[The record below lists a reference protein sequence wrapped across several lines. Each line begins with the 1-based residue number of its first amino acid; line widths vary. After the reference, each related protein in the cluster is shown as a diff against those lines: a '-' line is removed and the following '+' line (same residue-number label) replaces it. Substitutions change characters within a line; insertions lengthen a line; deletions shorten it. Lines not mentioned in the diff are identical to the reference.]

1 MESLETLEIEVKQKF
16 GQLIIG
22 APGSGKT
29 TYIKSMKDFYSQCG
43 RKTLSINLDPA
54 NDNKT
59 SVFDIDI
66 RNLINLEE
74 VEEKFKLGPNGS
86 FLYCINFLNDNISWL
101 DEQINQEK
109 YKDCF
114 YYLIDTPGQ
123 IEIFTV
129 SPEFKNICDYI
140 TDIKKLNIKLCCVN
154 LIECINMCDMPKY
167 IFSIFSVLNAMI
179 NLALPQVNFI
189 SKCDLIK
196 DLKATHEFELP
207 LEFYKNPNDETQLKY
222 YFEDL
227 KMNKKFKNLNE
238 KIAEFI
244 ASYGLVGFTLLD
256 LSNPRHLNRAS
267 YLIDKANGYIYMKE
281 LIDNENLDSQ
291 TLLAKNDFEN
301 EDIIDEE
308 YEV

>member
-1 MESLETLEIEVKQKF
+1 MEVIESEVKQKF

-29 TYIKSMKDFYSQCG
+29 TYIKSMKEFYSQCG
-43 RKTLSINLDPA
+43 RKALSINLDPA
-54 NDNKT
+54 NDSQT
-59 SVFDIDI
+59 ASFDIDI
-66 RNLINLEE
+66 RNLISLEDA
-74 VEEKFKLGPNGS
+74 EKKLKLGPNGS
-86 FLYCINFLNDNISWL
+86 FLYCINFLNENIKWL

-109 YKDCF
+109 YKDYF

-123 IEIFTV
+123 IEIFTI

-140 TDIKKLNIKLCCVN
+140 TDQKNLNVKLCCVN

-167 IFSIFSVLNAMI
+167 IFSIFSVLNSMI

-196 DLKATHEFELP
+196 QLKATHQFELS
-207 LEFYKNPNDETQLKY
+207 LDFYKNPNDDTQLKY
-222 YFEDL
+222 YFDDL
-227 KMNKKFKNLNE
+227 KMNKKFKALNE
-238 KIAEFI
+238 KISQFI
-244 ASYGLVGFTLLD
+244 CDYGLVGFTLLD
-256 LSNPRHLNRAS
+256 LSNVRHLNRAS

-281 LIDNENLDSQ
+281 LVENENLDSQ
-291 TLLAKNDFEN
+291 VLLAQNDLEN
-301 EDIIDEE
+301 EDVIDEE

>member
-1 MESLETLEIEVKQKF
+1 MDALESEVKQKF

-22 APGSGKT
+22 PPGSGKT
-29 TYIKSMKDFYSQCG
+29 TYIKSMKEFYSQCG

-54 NDNKT
+54 NDNKI
-59 SVFDIDI
+59 SSFDIDI
-66 RNLINLEE
+66 RNLISLEE
-74 VEEKFKLGPNGS
+74 VEKKLKLGPNGS

-101 DEQINQEK
+101 EEQINQDK
-109 YKDCF
+109 YKDYF

-123 IEIFTV
+123 IEIFTI
-129 SPEFKNICDYI
+129 SPEFKNICDYM
-140 TDIKKLNIKLCCVN
+140 TNIKKLNIKLCCVN

-196 DLKATHEFELP
+196 DLKATHQFELP

-222 YFEDL
+222 YFEGL
-227 KMNKKFKNLNE
+227 KMNKKFKQLNE

-244 ASYGLVGFTLLD
+244 SDYGLVGFTLLD
-256 LSNPRHLNRAS
+256 LSNSRHLNRAA
-267 YLIDKANGYIYMKE
+267 YLIDKSNGYIYMKE

-291 TLLAKNDFEN
+291 ILLGQNDYEN

-308 YEV
+308 YEI

>member
-1 MESLETLEIEVKQKF
+1 MDALESEVKQKF

-22 APGSGKT
+22 PPGSGKT
-29 TYIKSMKDFYSQCG
+29 TYIKSMKEFYSQCG

-54 NDNKT
+54 NDNKI
-59 SVFDIDI
+59 SSFDIDI
-66 RNLINLEE
+66 RNLISLEE
-74 VEEKFKLGPNGS
+74 VEKKLKLGPNGS

-101 DEQINQEK
+101 EQQINQDK
-109 YKDCF
+109 YKDYF

-123 IEIFTV
+123 IEIFTI
-129 SPEFKNICDYI
+129 SPEFKNICDYM
-140 TDIKKLNIKLCCVN
+140 TNIKKLNIKLCCVN

-196 DLKATHEFELP
+196 DLKATHQFELP

-222 YFEDL
+222 YFEGL
-227 KMNKKFKNLNE
+227 KMNKKFKQLNE

-244 ASYGLVGFTLLD
+244 SDYGLVGFTLLD
-256 LSNPRHLNRAS
+256 LSNSRHLNRAA
-267 YLIDKANGYIYMKE
+267 YLIDKSNGYIYMKE

-291 TLLAKNDFEN
+291 ILLGQNDYEN

-308 YEV
+308 YEI

>member
-1 MESLETLEIEVKQKF
+1 MEELEKEIKQKF

-29 TYIKSMKDFYSQCG
+29 TYIKTMKEFYSQCG
-43 RKTLSINLDPA
+43 RKALTINLDPA
-54 NDNKT
+54 NDNKN
-59 SVFDIDI
+59 SIFDIDI
-66 RNLINLEE
+66 RKLIDLEDVEKNL
-74 VEEKFKLGPNGS
+74 KLGPNGS

-101 DEQINQEK
+101 EEQINQEK
-109 YKDCF
+109 YSDYF

-129 SPEFKNICDYI
+129 SPEFKNICDFI
-140 TDIKKLNIKLCCVN
+140 TNEKKLNIKLCCVN

-167 IFSIFSVLNAMI
+167 IFSIFSVLNSMI
-179 NLALPQVNFI
+179 SLALPQVNFI

-196 DLKATHEFELP
+196 QLKATHQFELP

-227 KMNKKFKNLNE
+227 KMNKKFKSLNE
-238 KIAEFI
+238 KISEFI
-244 ASYGLVGFTLLD
+244 AEYSLVSFSLLD
-256 LSNPRHLNRAS
+256 LSNVRHLNRAS

-281 LIDNENLDSQ
+281 LIENENLDSQ
-291 TLLAKNDFEN
+291 ILLAQSDFEN

>member
-1 MESLETLEIEVKQKF
+1 MDILESEVKQKF

-22 APGSGKT
+22 PPGSGKT
-29 TYIKSMKDFYSQCG
+29 TYIKSIKEFYSQCG
-43 RKTLSINLDPA
+43 RKTISINLDPA
-54 NDNKT
+54 NDNKI
-59 SVFDIDI
+59 SSFDIDI
-66 RNLINLEE
+66 RNLISLEE
-74 VEEKFKLGPNGS
+74 VEKKLKLGPNGS

-101 DEQINQEK
+101 EEQINQEK
-109 YKDCF
+109 YKDYF

-123 IEIFTV
+123 IEIFTI
-129 SPEFKNICDYI
+129 SPEFKNICDYL
-140 TDIKKLNIKLCCVN
+140 TNIKKLNIKLCCVN

-167 IFSIFSVLNAMI
+167 IFSIFSVLNSMI

-196 DLKATHEFELP
+196 ELKATHQFELP
-207 LEFYKNPNDETQLKY
+207 LDFYKNPNDETQLKY

-227 KMNKKFKNLNE
+227 KMNKKFKQLNE

-244 ASYGLVGFTLLD
+244 SDYGLVGFTLLD
-256 LSNPRHLNRAS
+256 LSNSRHLNRAA
-267 YLIDKANGYIYMKE
+267 YLIDKSNGYIYMKE

-291 TLLAKNDFEN
+291 ILLGQNDYEN

-308 YEV
+308 YEI

>member
-1 MESLETLEIEVKQKF
+1 MDILESEVKQKF

-22 APGSGKT
+22 PPGSGKT
-29 TYIKSMKDFYSQCG
+29 TYIKSIKEFYSQCG
-43 RKTLSINLDPA
+43 RKTISINLDPA
-54 NDNKT
+54 NDNKI
-59 SVFDIDI
+59 SSFDIDI
-66 RNLINLEE
+66 RNLISLEE
-74 VEEKFKLGPNGS
+74 VEKKLKLGPNGS

-101 DEQINQEK
+101 EEQINQEK
-109 YKDCF
+109 YKDYF

-123 IEIFTV
+123 IEIFTI
-129 SPEFKNICDYI
+129 SPEFKNICDYL
-140 TDIKKLNIKLCCVN
+140 TNVKKLNIKLCCVN

-167 IFSIFSVLNAMI
+167 IFSIFSVLNSMI

-196 DLKATHEFELP
+196 ELKATHQFELP

-227 KMNKKFKNLNE
+227 KMNKKFKQLNE

-244 ASYGLVGFTLLD
+244 SDYGLVGFTLLD
-256 LSNPRHLNRAS
+256 LSNSRHLNRAA

-291 TLLAKNDFEN
+291 ILLGQNDYEN

-308 YEV
+308 YEI

>member
-1 MESLETLEIEVKQKF
+1 MELESLENESKQKF

-43 RKTLSINLDPA
+43 RKTLTINLDPA

-59 SVFDIDI
+59 SIFDIDI

-74 VEEKFKLGPNGS
+74 VENKLKLGPNGS
-86 FLYCINFLNDNISWL
+86 FLYCINFLNENISWL
-101 DEQINQEK
+101 DKQINQEK
-109 YKDCF
+109 FKDYF

-123 IEIFTV
+123 IEIFTI
-129 SPEFKNICDYI
+129 SPEFKNICEYI
-140 TDIKKLNIKLCCVN
+140 TNAKKLNIKLCCVN

-167 IFSIFSVLNAMI
+167 IFSIFSVLNSMI

-189 SKCDLIK
+189 SKCDLIQQ
-196 DLKATHEFELP
+196 LKTTHEFELP
-207 LEFYKNPNDETQLKY
+207 LDFYKNPNDETQLKY

-227 KMNKKFKNLNE
+227 KMNKKFKTLNQ

-244 ASYGLVGFTLLD
+244 TDYGLVAFTLLD
-256 LSNPRHLNRAS
+256 LSNTRHLNRAA

-281 LIDNENLDSQ
+281 LIEDENLDSQ
-291 TLLAKNDFEN
+291 MFLAQNDTEN
-301 EDIIDEE
+301 DDIIDED

>member
-1 MESLETLEIEVKQKF
+1 MEPLENEVKQKF

-43 RKTLSINLDPA
+43 RKTLTINLDPA

-59 SVFDIDI
+59 FNFDIDI

-74 VEEKFKLGPNGS
+74 VENKLKLGPNGS
-86 FLYCINFLNDNISWL
+86 FLYCINFLNENISWL

-109 YKDCF
+109 YTEYF

-123 IEIFTV
+123 IEIFTI

-140 TDIKKLNIKLCCVN
+140 TNTKKLNIKLCCVN

-167 IFSIFSVLNAMI
+167 IFSIFSVLNSMI

-196 DLKATHEFELP
+196 QLKATHEFELP

-227 KMNKKFKNLNE
+227 NMNKKFKNLNK

-244 ASYGLVGFTLLD
+244 SDYGLVAFTLLD
-256 LSNPRHLNRAS
+256 LSNTRHLNRAA
-267 YLIDKANGYIYMKE
+267 YMIDKANGYIYMKE
-281 LIDNENLDSQ
+281 LIDDENLDSQ
-291 TLLAKNDFEN
+291 MFLAQNDIEN
-301 EDIIDEE
+301 DDIIDED

>member
-1 MESLETLEIEVKQKF
+1 MESIEKEVNQKF

-29 TYIKSMKDFYSQCG
+29 TYIKAMKDFYSKCG

-54 NDNKT
+54 NDNKN
-59 SVFDIDI
+59 SIFDIDI
-66 RNLINLEE
+66 RQLINLED
-74 VEEKFKLGPNGS
+74 VEKKLNLGPNGS
-86 FLYCINFLNDNISWL
+86 FLYCINFLNDNIKWL
-101 DEQINQEK
+101 EEQINQEK
-109 YKDCF
+109 FSDYF

-140 TDIKKLNIKLCCVN
+140 TNQKKLNIKLCCVN

-167 IFSIFSVLNAMI
+167 IFSIFSVLNSMI
-179 NLALPQVNFI
+179 NLELPQVNFI

-196 DLKATHEFELP
+196 QLKAAHQFELP
-207 LEFYKNPNDETQLKY
+207 MEFYKNPNDEVQLKY

-244 ASYGLVGFTLLD
+244 SDYALVCFSLLD
-256 LSNPRHLNRAS
+256 LNNVRHLNRAS
-267 YLIDKANGYIYMKE
+267 YLIDKSNGYIYMKE
-281 LIDNENLDSQ
+281 LVENENLDSQ
-291 TLLAKNDFEN
+291 ILLAQNDFEN

>member
-1 MESLETLEIEVKQKF
+1 MEPLENEVKQKF

-43 RKTLSINLDPA
+43 RKTLTINLDPA

-59 SVFDIDI
+59 FNFDIDI

-74 VEEKFKLGPNGS
+74 VENKLKLGPNGS
-86 FLYCINFLNDNISWL
+86 FLYCINFLNENISWL

-109 YKDCF
+109 YTEYF

-123 IEIFTV
+123 IEIFTI

-140 TDIKKLNIKLCCVN
+140 TNTKKLNIKLCCVN

-167 IFSIFSVLNAMI
+167 IFSIFSVLNSMI

-196 DLKATHEFELP
+196 QLKATHEFELP

-227 KMNKKFKNLNE
+227 NMNKKFKNLNK

-244 ASYGLVGFTLLD
+244 SDYGLVAFTLLD
-256 LSNPRHLNRAS
+256 LSNTRHLNRAA
-267 YLIDKANGYIYMKE
+267 YMIDKANGYIYMKE
-281 LIDNENLDSQ
+281 LVDDENLDSQ
-291 TLLAKNDFEN
+291 MFLALNDIEN
-301 EDIIDEE
+301 DDIIDED

>member
-1 MESLETLEIEVKQKF
+1 MELESLEKESKQKF

-43 RKTLSINLDPA
+43 RKTVTINLDPA

-59 SVFDIDI
+59 SIFDIDI

-74 VEEKFKLGPNGS
+74 VENKLKLGPNGS
-86 FLYCINFLNDNISWL
+86 FLYCINFLNENILWL
-101 DEQINQEK
+101 DKQINQEK
-109 YKDCF
+109 FKDYY

-123 IEIFTV
+123 IEIFTI
-129 SPEFKNICDYI
+129 SPEFKNICEYI
-140 TDIKKLNIKLCCVN
+140 TNVKKLNIKLCCVN

-167 IFSIFSVLNAMI
+167 IFSIFSVLNSMI

-189 SKCDLIK
+189 SKCDLIQQ
-196 DLKATHEFELP
+196 LKTTQEFELP
-207 LEFYKNPNDETQLKY
+207 LDFYKNPNDETQLKY

-227 KMNKKFKNLNE
+227 KMNKKFKNLNQ

-244 ASYGLVGFTLLD
+244 TDYGLVSFTLLD
-256 LSNPRHLNRAS
+256 LSNTRHINRAS

-281 LIDNENLDSQ
+281 LVEDENLDSQ
-291 TLLAKNDFEN
+291 MLLGQNDTEN
-301 EDIIDEE
+301 DDIIDEE

>member
-1 MESLETLEIEVKQKF
+1 MELESLEKESKQKF

-43 RKTLSINLDPA
+43 RKTVTINLDPA
-54 NDNKT
+54 NDKKT
-59 SVFDIDI
+59 SIFDIDI

-74 VEEKFKLGPNGS
+74 VENKLQLGPNGS
-86 FLYCINFLNDNISWL
+86 FLYCINFLNENILWL
-101 DEQINQEK
+101 DKQINQEK
-109 YKDCF
+109 FKDYY

-123 IEIFTV
+123 IEIFTI
-129 SPEFKNICDYI
+129 SPEFKNICEYI
-140 TDIKKLNIKLCCVN
+140 TNVKKLNIKLCCVN

-167 IFSIFSVLNAMI
+167 IFSIFSVLNSMI

-189 SKCDLIK
+189 SKCDLIQQ
-196 DLKATHEFELP
+196 LKTTQEFELP

-227 KMNKKFKNLNE
+227 KMNKKFKNLNQ

-244 ASYGLVGFTLLD
+244 TDYGLVSFTLLD
-256 LSNPRHLNRAS
+256 LSNTRHINRAS

-281 LIDNENLDSQ
+281 LVEDENLDSQ
-291 TLLAKNDFEN
+291 MLLGQNDTEN
-301 EDIIDEE
+301 DDIIDED

>member
-1 MESLETLEIEVKQKF
+1 MDILESEVKQKF

-22 APGSGKT
+22 PPGSGKT
-29 TYIKSMKDFYSQCG
+29 TYIKSIKEFYSQCG
-43 RKTLSINLDPA
+43 RKTISINLDPA
-54 NDNKT
+54 NDNKI
-59 SVFDIDI
+59 SSFDIDI
-66 RNLINLEE
+66 RNLISLEE
-74 VEEKFKLGPNGS
+74 VEKKLKLGPNGS

-101 DEQINQEK
+101 EEQINQEK
-109 YKDCF
+109 YKDYF

-123 IEIFTV
+123 IEIFTI
-129 SPEFKNICDYI
+129 SPEFKNICDYL
-140 TDIKKLNIKLCCVN
+140 TNIKKLNIKLCCVN

-167 IFSIFSVLNAMI
+167 IFSIFSVLNSMI

-196 DLKATHEFELP
+196 ELKATHQFELP
-207 LEFYKNPNDETQLKY
+207 LDFYKNPNDETQLKY

-227 KMNKKFKNLNE
+227 KMNKKFKQLNE

-244 ASYGLVGFTLLD
+244 SDYGLVGFTLLD
-256 LSNPRHLNRAS
+256 LSNSRHLNRAA

-291 TLLAKNDFEN
+291 ILLGQNDYEN
-301 EDIIDEE
+301 EDIIDDE
-308 YEV
+308 YEI

>member
-1 MESLETLEIEVKQKF
+1 MDILEGEVKQKF

-22 APGSGKT
+22 PPGSGKT
-29 TYIKSMKDFYSQCG
+29 TYIKSMKEFYSQCG

-54 NDNKT
+54 NDNKI
-59 SVFDIDI
+59 SSFDIDI
-66 RNLINLEE
+66 RNLISLEE
-74 VEEKFKLGPNGS
+74 VEKKLKLGPNGS

-101 DEQINQEK
+101 EEQINQEK
-109 YKDCF
+109 YKDYF

-123 IEIFTV
+123 IEIFTI
-129 SPEFKNICDYI
+129 SPEFKNICDYM
-140 TDIKKLNIKLCCVN
+140 TNIKKLNIKLCCVN

-167 IFSIFSVLNAMI
+167 IFSIFSVLNSMI

-196 DLKATHEFELP
+196 DLKATHQFELP

-222 YFEDL
+222 YFEGL
-227 KMNKKFKNLNE
+227 KMNKKFKQLNE

-244 ASYGLVGFTLLD
+244 SDYGLVGFTLLD
-256 LSNPRHLNRAS
+256 LSNSRHLNRAA
-267 YLIDKANGYIYMKE
+267 YLIDKSNGYIYMKE

-291 TLLAKNDFEN
+291 ILLGQNDYEN

-308 YEV
+308 YEI

>member
-1 MESLETLEIEVKQKF
+1 MDEIEKEVNQKF

-29 TYIKSMKDFYSQCG
+29 TYIKTMKEFYSKCG

-54 NDNKT
+54 NDNKN
-59 SVFDIDI
+59 SIFDIDI
-66 RNLINLEE
+66 RQLINLED
-74 VEEKFKLGPNGS
+74 VEKKLKLGPNGS
-86 FLYCINFLNDNISWL
+86 FLYCINFLNENISWL
-101 DEQINQEK
+101 EKQINQEK
-109 YKDCF
+109 YEDYF

-129 SPEFKNICDYI
+129 SPEFKNICDYL
-140 TDIKKLNIKLCCVN
+140 TNQKKMNIKLCCVN

-179 NLALPQVNFI
+179 NLELPQVNFI

-196 DLKATHEFELP
+196 QLKATHQFELP
-207 LEFYKNPNDETQLKY
+207 MEFFKNPNDQTQLKY

-227 KMNKKFKNLNE
+227 KMNEKFKTLNE

-244 ASYGLVGFTLLD
+244 SDFALVSFSLLD
-256 LSNPRHLNRAS
+256 LSNVRHLNRAA
-267 YLIDKANGYIYMKE
+267 YIIDKSNGYIYMKE
-281 LIDNENLDSQ
+281 LVENENLDSQ
-291 TLLAKNDFEN
+291 ILLAQNDFEN
-301 EDIIDEE
+301 EEIIDEE

>member
-1 MESLETLEIEVKQKF
+1 MEPLENEVKQKF

-43 RKTLSINLDPA
+43 RKTLTINLDPA

-59 SVFDIDI
+59 FIFDIDI

-74 VEEKFKLGPNGS
+74 VENKLKLGPNGS
-86 FLYCINFLNDNISWL
+86 FLYCINFLNENISWL

-109 YKDCF
+109 YTEYF

-123 IEIFTV
+123 IEIFTI

-140 TDIKKLNIKLCCVN
+140 TNTKKLNIKLCCVN

-167 IFSIFSVLNAMI
+167 IFSIFSVLNSMI

-196 DLKATHEFELP
+196 QLKATHEFELP

-227 KMNKKFKNLNE
+227 NMNKKFKNLNK

-244 ASYGLVGFTLLD
+244 SDYGLVAFTLLD
-256 LSNPRHLNRAS
+256 LSNTRHLNRAA
-267 YLIDKANGYIYMKE
+267 YMIDKANGYIYMKE
-281 LIDNENLDSQ
+281 LVDDENLDSQ
-291 TLLAKNDFEN
+291 MFLAQNDIEN
-301 EDIIDEE
+301 DDIIDED

>member
-1 MESLETLEIEVKQKF
+1 MEPLENEVKQKF

-43 RKTLSINLDPA
+43 RKTLTINLDPA

-59 SVFDIDI
+59 FNFDIDI

-74 VEEKFKLGPNGS
+74 VENKLKLGPNGS
-86 FLYCINFLNDNISWL
+86 FLYCINFLNENISWL

-109 YKDCF
+109 YTEYF

-123 IEIFTV
+123 IEIFTI

-140 TDIKKLNIKLCCVN
+140 TNTKKLNIKLCCVN

-167 IFSIFSVLNAMI
+167 IFSIFSVLNSML

-196 DLKATHEFELP
+196 QLKATHEFELP

-227 KMNKKFKNLNE
+227 NMNKKFKNLNK

-244 ASYGLVGFTLLD
+244 SDYGLVAFTLLD
-256 LSNPRHLNRAS
+256 LSNTRHLNRAA

-281 LIDNENLDSQ
+281 LVDDENLDSQ
-291 TLLAKNDFEN
+291 MFLAQNDIEN
-301 EDIIDEE
+301 DDIIDED

>member
-1 MESLETLEIEVKQKF
+1 MDILESEVKQKF

-22 APGSGKT
+22 PPGSGKT
-29 TYIKSMKDFYSQCG
+29 TYIKSIKEFYSQCG
-43 RKTLSINLDPA
+43 RKTISINLDPS
-54 NDNKT
+54 NDNKI
-59 SVFDIDI
+59 SSFDIDI
-66 RNLINLEE
+66 RNLISLEE
-74 VEEKFKLGPNGS
+74 VEKKLKLGPNGS

-101 DEQINQEK
+101 EEQINQEK
-109 YKDCF
+109 YKDYF

-123 IEIFTV
+123 IEIFTI
-129 SPEFKNICDYI
+129 SPEFKNICDYL
-140 TDIKKLNIKLCCVN
+140 TNIKKLNIKLCCVN
-154 LIECINMCDMPKY
+154 LIECINMCDIPKY

-196 DLKATHEFELP
+196 ELKATHQFELP
-207 LEFYKNPNDETQLKY
+207 LDFYKNPNDETQLKY

-227 KMNKKFKNLNE
+227 KMNKKFKQLNE

-244 ASYGLVGFTLLD
+244 SDYGLVGFTLLD
-256 LSNPRHLNRAS
+256 LSNSRHLNRAA
-267 YLIDKANGYIYMKE
+267 YLIDKSNGYIYMKE

-291 TLLAKNDFEN
+291 ILLGQNDYEN

-308 YEV
+308 YEI

>member
-1 MESLETLEIEVKQKF
+1 MESLETLETEVKQKF

-109 YKDCF
+109 YKDYF
-114 YYLIDTPGQ
+114 HYLIDTPGQ

-140 TDIKKLNIKLCCVN
+140 TDTKKLNIKLCCVN

-207 LEFYKNPNDETQLKY
+207 LEFYKNPNFHYQLILSYKY
-222 YFEDL
+222 
-227 KMNKKFKNLNE
+227 
-238 KIAEFI
+238 I
-244 ASYGLVGFTLLD
+244 
-256 LSNPRHLNRAS
+256 H
-267 YLIDKANGYIYMKE
+267 
-281 LIDNENLDSQ
+281 
-291 TLLAKNDFEN
+291 
-301 EDIIDEE
+301 
-308 YEV
+308 

>member
-1 MESLETLEIEVKQKF
+1 MEPLENEVKQKF

-43 RKTLSINLDPA
+43 RKTLTINLDPA

-59 SVFDIDI
+59 FNFDIDI

-74 VEEKFKLGPNGS
+74 VENKLKLGPNGS
-86 FLYCINFLNDNISWL
+86 FLYCINFLNENISWL

-109 YKDCF
+109 YTEYF

-123 IEIFTV
+123 IEIFTI

-140 TDIKKLNIKLCCVN
+140 TNTKKLNIKLCCVN

-167 IFSIFSVLNAMI
+167 IFSIFSVLNSMI

-196 DLKATHEFELP
+196 QLKATHKFELP

-227 KMNKKFKNLNE
+227 NMNKKFKNLNK

-244 ASYGLVGFTLLD
+244 SDYGLVAFTLLD
-256 LSNPRHLNRAS
+256 LSNTRHLNRAA
-267 YLIDKANGYIYMKE
+267 YMIDKANGYIYMKE
-281 LIDNENLDSQ
+281 LVDDENLDSQ
-291 TLLAKNDFEN
+291 MFLAQNDIEN
-301 EDIIDEE
+301 DDIIDED

>member
-1 MESLETLEIEVKQKF
+1 MEPLENEVKQKF

-43 RKTLSINLDPA
+43 RKTLTINLDPA

-59 SVFDIDI
+59 FNFDIDI

-74 VEEKFKLGPNGS
+74 VENKLKLGPNGS
-86 FLYCINFLNDNISWL
+86 FLYCINFLNENISWL

-109 YKDCF
+109 YTEYF

-123 IEIFTV
+123 IEIFTI

-140 TDIKKLNIKLCCVN
+140 TNTKKLNIKLCCVN

-167 IFSIFSVLNAMI
+167 IFSIFSVLNSMI

-196 DLKATHEFELP
+196 QLKATHEFELP

-227 KMNKKFKNLNE
+227 NMNKKFKNLNK

-244 ASYGLVGFTLLD
+244 SDYGLVAFTLLD
-256 LSNPRHLNRAS
+256 LSNTRHLNRAA
-267 YLIDKANGYIYMKE
+267 YMIDKANGYIYMKE
-281 LIDNENLDSQ
+281 LVDDENLDTQ
-291 TLLAKNDFEN
+291 MFLAQNNIEND
-301 EDIIDEE
+301 DIIDED
-308 YEV
+308 YEVS

>member
-1 MESLETLEIEVKQKF
+1 MEPLENEVKQKF

-43 RKTLSINLDPA
+43 RKTLTINLDPA

-59 SVFDIDI
+59 FNFDIDI

-74 VEEKFKLGPNGS
+74 VENKLKLGPNGS
-86 FLYCINFLNDNISWL
+86 FLYCINFLNENISWL

-109 YKDCF
+109 YTEYF

-123 IEIFTV
+123 IEIFTI

-140 TDIKKLNIKLCCVN
+140 TNTKKLNIKLCCVN

-167 IFSIFSVLNAMI
+167 IFSIFSVLNSML

-196 DLKATHEFELP
+196 QLKATHEFELP

-227 KMNKKFKNLNE
+227 NMNKKFKNLNK

-244 ASYGLVGFTLLD
+244 SDYGLVAFTLLD
-256 LSNPRHLNRAS
+256 LSNTRHLNRAV
-267 YLIDKANGYIYMKE
+267 YMIDKANGYIYMKE
-281 LIDNENLDSQ
+281 LVDDENLDSQ
-291 TLLAKNDFEN
+291 MFLAQNDIEN
-301 EDIIDEE
+301 DDIIDED

>member
-1 MESLETLEIEVKQKF
+1 MEPLENEVKQKF

-43 RKTLSINLDPA
+43 RKTLTINLDPA

-59 SVFDIDI
+59 FNFDIDI

-74 VEEKFKLGPNGS
+74 VENKLKLGPNGS
-86 FLYCINFLNDNISWL
+86 FLYCINFLNENISWL

-109 YKDCF
+109 YTEYF

-123 IEIFTV
+123 IEIFTI

-140 TDIKKLNIKLCCVN
+140 TNTKKLNIKLCCVN

-167 IFSIFSVLNAMI
+167 IFSIFSVLNSML

-196 DLKATHEFELP
+196 QLKATHEFELP

-227 KMNKKFKNLNE
+227 NMNKKFKNLNK

-244 ASYGLVGFTLLD
+244 SDYGLVAFTLLD
-256 LSNPRHLNRAS
+256 LSNTRHLNRAA
-267 YLIDKANGYIYMKE
+267 YMIDKANGYIYMKE
-281 LIDNENLDSQ
+281 LIDDENLDSQ
-291 TLLAKNDFEN
+291 MFLAQNDIEN
-301 EDIIDEE
+301 DDIIDED

>member
-1 MESLETLEIEVKQKF
+1 MESLEKEVNQKF

-29 TYIKSMKDFYSQCG
+29 TYIKAMKDFYSQCG
-43 RKTLSINLDPA
+43 RKALSINLDPA
-54 NDNKT
+54 NDNKN
-59 SVFDIDI
+59 SIFDIDI
-66 RNLINLEE
+66 RQLINLED
-74 VEEKFKLGPNGS
+74 VEKKLKLGPNGS

-101 DEQINQEK
+101 EEQINQEK
-109 YKDCF
+109 YSNYF

-123 IEIFTV
+123 IEIFTI

-140 TDIKKLNIKLCCVN
+140 TNQKKLNIKLCCVN

-167 IFSIFSVLNAMI
+167 LFSIFSVLNSMI

-189 SKCDLIK
+189 SKCDLLK
-196 DLKATHEFELP
+196 QLKATHQFELP
-207 LEFYKNPNDETQLKY
+207 MEFYKNPNDETQLKY

-227 KMNKKFKNLNE
+227 KMNKKFKTLNE

-244 ASYGLVGFTLLD
+244 ADYALVSFSLLD
-256 LSNPRHLNRAS
+256 LSNVRHLNRAA

-281 LIDNENLDSQ
+281 LIENENFDSQ
-291 TLLAKNDFEN
+291 ILLAQNDFEN
-301 EDIIDEE
+301 EDVIDEE

>member
-1 MESLETLEIEVKQKF
+1 MDILESEVKQKF

-22 APGSGKT
+22 PPGSGKT
-29 TYIKSMKDFYSQCG
+29 TYIKSIKEFYSQCG
-43 RKTLSINLDPA
+43 RKTISINLDPA
-54 NDNKT
+54 NDNKI
-59 SVFDIDI
+59 SSFDIDI
-66 RNLINLEE
+66 RNLISLEE
-74 VEEKFKLGPNGS
+74 VEKKLKLGPNGS

-101 DEQINQEK
+101 EEQINQEK
-109 YKDCF
+109 YKDYF

-123 IEIFTV
+123 IEIFTI
-129 SPEFKNICDYI
+129 SPEFKNICDYL
-140 TDIKKLNIKLCCVN
+140 TNIKKLNIKLCCVN

-167 IFSIFSVLNAMI
+167 IFSIFSVLNSMI

-196 DLKATHEFELP
+196 DLKATHQFELP

-222 YFEDL
+222 YFEGL
-227 KMNKKFKNLNE
+227 KMNKKFKQLNE

-244 ASYGLVGFTLLD
+244 SDYGLVGFTLLD
-256 LSNPRHLNRAS
+256 LSNSRHLNRAA
-267 YLIDKANGYIYMKE
+267 YLIDKSNGYIYMKE

-291 TLLAKNDFEN
+291 ILLGQNDYEN

-308 YEV
+308 YEI

>member
-1 MESLETLEIEVKQKF
+1 MEELEKEVNQKF

-29 TYIKSMKDFYSQCG
+29 TYIKTMKDFYSKCG

-54 NDNKT
+54 NDNKNAI
-59 SVFDIDI
+59 FDIDI
-66 RNLINLEE
+66 RQLINLED
-74 VEEKFKLGPNGS
+74 VQKNLKLGPNGS
-86 FLYCINFLNDNISWL
+86 FLYCINFLNENISWL
-101 DEQINQEK
+101 EKQINQEK
-109 YKDCF
+109 YSDYF

-129 SPEFKNICDYI
+129 SPEFKNICDYLVNQ
-140 TDIKKLNIKLCCVN
+140 KKLNIKLCCVN

-167 IFSIFSVLNAMI
+167 LFSIFSVLNSMI

-196 DLKATHEFELP
+196 QLKATHQFELP
-207 LEFYKNPNDETQLKY
+207 MEFYKNPNDETQLKY

-227 KMNKKFKNLNE
+227 KMNEKFKSLNE

-244 ASYGLVGFTLLD
+244 SDYALVSFSLLD
-256 LSNPRHLNRAS
+256 LTNVRHLNRAS
-267 YLIDKANGYIYMKE
+267 YLIDKSNGYIYMKE
-281 LIDNENLDSQ
+281 MVENENLDSQ
-291 TLLAKNDFEN
+291 ILLAQNDFEN

>member
-1 MESLETLEIEVKQKF
+1 MDALESDVKQKF

-22 APGSGKT
+22 PPGSGKT
-29 TYIKSMKDFYSQCG
+29 TYIKSMKEFYSQCG

-54 NDNKT
+54 NDNKI
-59 SVFDIDI
+59 SSFDIDI
-66 RNLINLEE
+66 RNLICLEE
-74 VEEKFKLGPNGS
+74 VEKKLKLGPNGS

-101 DEQINQEK
+101 EEQINQDK
-109 YKDCF
+109 YKDYF

-123 IEIFTV
+123 IEIFTI
-129 SPEFKNICDYI
+129 SPEFKNICDYM
-140 TDIKKLNIKLCCVN
+140 TNIKKLNIKLCCVN

-196 DLKATHEFELP
+196 DLKATHQFELP

-222 YFEDL
+222 YFEGL
-227 KMNKKFKNLNE
+227 KMNKKFKQLNE

-244 ASYGLVGFTLLD
+244 SDYGLVGFTLLD
-256 LSNPRHLNRAS
+256 LSNSRHLNRAA
-267 YLIDKANGYIYMKE
+267 YLIDKSNGYIYMKE

-291 TLLAKNDFEN
+291 ILLGQNDYEN

-308 YEV
+308 YEI

>member
-1 MESLETLEIEVKQKF
+1 MESLEKEVNQKF

-29 TYIKSMKDFYSQCG
+29 TYIKAMKDFYSQCG
-43 RKTLSINLDPA
+43 RKALSINLDPA
-54 NDNKT
+54 NDNKN
-59 SVFDIDI
+59 SIFDIDI
-66 RNLINLEE
+66 RQLINLED
-74 VEEKFKLGPNGS
+74 VEKKLKLGPNGS

-101 DEQINQEK
+101 EEQINQEK
-109 YKDCF
+109 YSNYF

-123 IEIFTV
+123 IEIFTI

-140 TDIKKLNIKLCCVN
+140 TNQKKLNIKLCCVN

-167 IFSIFSVLNAMI
+167 LFSIFSVLNSMI

-189 SKCDLIK
+189 SKCDLLK
-196 DLKATHEFELP
+196 QLKATHQFELP
-207 LEFYKNPNDETQLKY
+207 MEFYKNPNDETQLKY

-227 KMNKKFKNLNE
+227 KMNKKFKTLNE
-238 KIAEFI
+238 KISEFI
-244 ASYGLVGFTLLD
+244 ADYALVSFSLLD
-256 LSNPRHLNRAS
+256 LSNVRHLNRAA

-281 LIDNENLDSQ
+281 LIENENLDSQ
-291 TLLAKNDFEN
+291 ILLAQNDFEN
-301 EDIIDEE
+301 EDVIDEE

>member
-1 MESLETLEIEVKQKF
+1 MEELEKEVNQKF

-29 TYIKSMKDFYSQCG
+29 TYIKTMKDFYSKCG

-54 NDNKT
+54 NDNKNAI
-59 SVFDIDI
+59 FDIDI
-66 RNLINLEE
+66 RQLINLED
-74 VEEKFKLGPNGS
+74 VQKNLKLGPNGS
-86 FLYCINFLNDNISWL
+86 FLYCINFLNENISWL
-101 DEQINQEK
+101 EKQINQEK
-109 YKDCF
+109 YSDYF

-129 SPEFKNICDYI
+129 SPEFKNICDYLVNQ
-140 TDIKKLNIKLCCVN
+140 KKLNIKLCCVN

-167 IFSIFSVLNAMI
+167 LFSIFSVLNSMI

-196 DLKATHEFELP
+196 QLKATHQFELP
-207 LEFYKNPNDETQLKY
+207 MEFYKNPNDETQLKY

-227 KMNKKFKNLNE
+227 KMNEKFKSLNE

-244 ASYGLVGFTLLD
+244 SDYALVSFSLLD
-256 LSNPRHLNRAS
+256 LTNVRHLNRAS
-267 YLIDKANGYIYMKE
+267 YLIDKSNGYIYMKE
-281 LIDNENLDSQ
+281 IVENENLDSQ
-291 TLLAKNDFEN
+291 ILLAQNDFEN

>member
-1 MESLETLEIEVKQKF
+1 MEPLENEVKQKF

-43 RKTLSINLDPA
+43 RKTLTINLDPA

-59 SVFDIDI
+59 FNFDIDI

-74 VEEKFKLGPNGS
+74 VENKLKLGPNGS
-86 FLYCINFLNDNISWL
+86 FLYCINFLNENISWL

-109 YKDCF
+109 YTEYF

-123 IEIFTV
+123 IEIFTI

-140 TDIKKLNIKLCCVN
+140 TNTKKLNIKLCCVN

-167 IFSIFSVLNAMI
+167 IFSIFSVLNSML

-196 DLKATHEFELP
+196 QLKATHEFELP

-227 KMNKKFKNLNE
+227 NMNKKFKNLNK

-244 ASYGLVGFTLLD
+244 SDYGLVAFTLLD
-256 LSNPRHLNRAS
+256 LSNTRHLNRAA
-267 YLIDKANGYIYMKE
+267 YMIDKANGYIYMKE
-281 LIDNENLDSQ
+281 LVDDENLDSQ
-291 TLLAKNDFEN
+291 MFLAQNDIEN
-301 EDIIDEE
+301 DDIIDED

>member
-1 MESLETLEIEVKQKF
+1 MESIEKEVNQKF

-29 TYIKSMKDFYSQCG
+29 TYIKAMKEFYSKCG
-43 RKTLSINLDPA
+43 SKTLSVNLDPA
-54 NDNKT
+54 NDNKN
-59 SVFDIDI
+59 SIFDIDI
-66 RNLINLEE
+66 RNLINLED
-74 VEEKFKLGPNGS
+74 VEKKLNLGPNGS
-86 FLYCINFLNDNISWL
+86 FLYCINFLNENITWL

-109 YKDCF
+109 FSDYF

-129 SPEFKNICDYI
+129 SPEFNNICDYI
-140 TDIKKLNIKLCCVN
+140 TNQKKLNIKLCCIN

-167 IFSIFSVLNAMI
+167 IFSIFSVLNSMI
-179 NLALPQVNFI
+179 NLELPQVNFI

-196 DLKATHEFELP
+196 QLKASHQFELP
-207 LEFYKNPNDETQLKY
+207 MEFYKNPNDEVQLKY

-227 KMNKKFKNLNE
+227 KMNKKFKSLNE

-244 ASYGLVGFTLLD
+244 SDYALVSFSLLD
-256 LSNPRHLNRAS
+256 LSNIRHINRAA
-267 YLIDKANGYIYMKE
+267 YLIDKSNGYIFMKE
-281 LIDNENLDSQ
+281 LVENENLDSQ
-291 TLLAKNDFEN
+291 ILLAQSDFEN

>member
-1 MESLETLEIEVKQKF
+1 MDILESEVKQKF

-29 TYIKSMKDFYSQCG
+29 TYIKSMKEFYSQCG

-59 SVFDIDI
+59 SSCDIDI

-74 VEEKFKLGPNGS
+74 VEKKLKLGPNGS

-101 DEQINQEK
+101 EEQINQEK
-109 YKDCF
+109 YKDYF

-123 IEIFTV
+123 IEIFTI
-129 SPEFKNICDYI
+129 SPEFKNICDYM
-140 TDIKKLNIKLCCVN
+140 TNEKKLNIKLCCVN

-167 IFSIFSVLNAMI
+167 IFSIFSVLNSMI

-196 DLKATHEFELP
+196 ELKATHQFELP

-244 ASYGLVGFTLLD
+244 ADYGLVGFTLLD
-256 LSNPRHLNRAS
+256 LSNTRHLNRAA

-291 TLLAKNDFEN
+291 MILGQNDFEN

>member
-1 MESLETLEIEVKQKF
+1 MESIEKEVNQKF

-29 TYIKSMKDFYSQCG
+29 TYIKTMKEFYSKCG

-54 NDNKT
+54 NDNKN
-59 SVFDIDI
+59 SIFDIDI
-66 RNLINLEE
+66 RQLINLED
-74 VEEKFKLGPNGS
+74 VEKNLKLGPNGS

-101 DEQINQEK
+101 EQQINQEK
-109 YKDCF
+109 YLDYF

-129 SPEFKNICDYI
+129 SPEFKNICDYM
-140 TDIKKLNIKLCCVN
+140 TNQKKLNIKLCCVN

-167 IFSIFSVLNAMI
+167 IFSIFSVLNSMI

-189 SKCDLIK
+189 SKCDLLK
-196 DLKATHEFELP
+196 QLKATHQFELP
-207 LEFYKNPNDETQLKY
+207 MEFYKNPNDETQLKY

-227 KMNKKFKNLNE
+227 KMNKKFKTLNE
-238 KIAEFI
+238 KISEFI
-244 ASYGLVGFTLLD
+244 SDYALVSFSLLD
-256 LSNPRHLNRAS
+256 LSNVRHLNRAA

-281 LIDNENLDSQ
+281 LIENENLDSQ
-291 TLLAKNDFEN
+291 ILLAQNDFEN

-308 YEV
+308 YEI